1 MNRRACGVDAGIA
14 STAITAFVF
23 ASVFGVVCL
32 TASALVSST
41 AVAGCRAFFSC
52 GSCAFV
58 TCCRVVAAFVGCNAA
73 WCCAAV
79 MIGACCSV
87 VVWHA
92 AVAIGCAV
100 AFCRAAV
107 VFGGCVNV
115 CCNAALFGASVVRAV
130 SAFGIVAWCRV
141 VGACGASVACC
152 RAADACGCVVACVV
166 ACCRVA

>member
-1 MNRRACGVDAGIA
+1 MNCRACGVDAGIA

-41 AVAGCRAFFSC
+41 AVAGCRAFIS
-52 GSCAFV
+52 
-58 TCCRVVAAFVGCNAA
+58 CCRVVAAFVGCNAA

-107 VFGGCVNV
+107 VFGGCVDV
-115 CCNAALFGASVVRAV
+115 CCNATLFGASVVRAV